1 LREHGISM
9 FDLELIFDMV
19 DFYENSGDADRLEVI
34 FDYRMADK
42 ILVDAS
48 QNFKRLKRE
57 IDKYRT

>member
-1 LREHGISM
+1 M
-9 FDLELIFDMV
+9 FDLDLIFDMV